1 VRLAALQLADLRC
14 LQSAS
19 LELHPRLNLISGDN
33 GAGKTSLLEAI
44 FLLGRGRSFRTR
56 HTAQLIRH
64 GAARLW
70 VHGHT
75 TPTPGHSLGIE
86 CHRDE
91 GLQIRID
98 RAPATSRVELSQ
110 LLPVQLIDPGIHR
123 LLEDGPAQRRRWFDW
138 AMFHVE
144 PNFMRHWQ
152 GYTRALRQRNAAL
165 QGGGELAPWDS
176 ELSRLGDLLTVGR
189 ARLLEELQPYW
200 VAARSSLGT
209 VDVALSFFQGWSR
222 EMSLSDSIRSHIPRD
237 RERGSTG
244 VGPHRFDIL
253 LRLDGRPAREIASR
267 GQQKLLGITMALA
280 MARYLAERAD
290 RPTTLL
296 LDDPAAELDAERTAA
311 LLATVRGLGAQ
322 LVVTTLRPDDE
333 RLGVPDAVFHV
344 ERGAVRQLQPGV

>member
-1 VRLAALQLADLRC
+1 
-14 LQSAS
+14 
-19 LELHPRLNLISGDN
+19 
-33 GAGKTSLLEAI
+33 
-44 FLLGRGRSFRTR
+44 
-56 HTAQLIRH
+56 
-64 GAARLW
+64 
-70 VHGHT
+70 
-75 TPTPGHSLGIE
+75 
-86 CHRDE
+86 
-91 GLQIRID
+91 LQIRID